1 MEQINNNY
9 MDIIIDASWMSRWS
23 LYSIKST
30 PTFFANSKE
39 KDSDKYLK
47 QLAIN
52 FKRIMLEIEPILT
65 HDSKIIYA
73 LDYASWRKAYQT
85 NEGEVYKGNRI
96 KDEALMDW
104 GVWSDI
110 NIEFGKILE
119 KFGVIFA
126 HHKGLEADDTAYIWS
141 RMLNKVGRSCVL
153 IASDGDWKQLISG
166 NTYYLKKRGS
176 KNVGYDFVKIPE
188 PKQKANNSRR
198 RSFNNNINNKP
209 IAYRLLESN
218 YDSVLENPYTFIFDK
233 IVYGDK
239 KDNIFPI
246 YSIPSKKD
254 KDESNKKQSEIELLL
269 LEGVGEERAKE
280 IVDNKYRDLWEK
292 EQLDKFKSKYKK
304 TNGLEAEA
312 ELITQKRIEIS
323 NSKRKYVSKKPN
335 KSVYQ
340 PILDEM
346 GVIVDNFDVFYDQEF
361 VAKFTGLLINEMGG
375 YDEKIHDSVIEKF
388 NLNVKLLHLH
398 KRNIPHDLIKK
409 CLKGWDENK
418 IKSHHTNVYDLFD
431 ENNIV
436 PQSTLKSI
444 DIMDMQFEGITNDD
458 FFEW

>member
-1 MEQINNNY
+1 
-9 MDIIIDASWMSRWS
+9 MDVLIDASWMSRWS

-30 PTFFANSKE
+30 PTFFANTKE
-39 KDSDKYLK
+39 KDSDRYLK

-52 FKRIMLEIEPILT
+52 FKRIMNELEPVLT

-73 LDYASWRKAYQT
+73 LDYASWRKTYQT
-85 NEGEVYKGNRI
+85 NKDGEVYKGNRV

-104 GVWSDI
+104 SIWSQL

-141 RMLNKVGRSCVL
+141 RMLNKIGRSCVL

-188 PKQKANNSRR
+188 PKQKTTRRR
-198 RSFNNNINNKP
+198 RSFSTSVTNKP
-209 IAYRLLESN
+209 VAYRLLESN
-218 YDSVLENPYTFIFDK
+218 YDSILENPYTFIFDK

-246 YSIPSKKD
+246 YSMPSKKD
-254 KDESNKKQSEIELLL
+254 KEENDKKQSEVELLL
-269 LEGVGEERAKE
+269 LEGLSEDQAKE
-280 IVDNKYRDLWEK
+280 IVDSKYRDLWEK
-292 EQLDKFKSKYKK
+292 SQLKKFKSKFKK
-304 TNGLEAEA
+304 ENGSEADE
-312 ELITQKRIEIS
+312 ETLRLKKVEIS
-323 NSKRKYVSKKPN
+323 SSKRKHVRKKPN
-335 KSVYQ
+335 KGVYE
-340 PILDEM
+340 PLLDTL
-346 GVIVDNFDVFYDQEF
+346 GVVIDNFDIFYDQAF
-361 VAKFTGLLINEMGG
+361 INSFTRFLITDMNDGY
-375 YDEKIHDSVIEKF
+375 YDENLHKEVIAQF

-398 KRNIPHDLIKK
+398 KRNIPHNLIKD
-409 CLKGWDENK
+409 CLRGWDEKK
-418 IKSHHTNVYDLFD
+418 IIDHNTNVYDLFD

-436 PQSTLKSI
+436 PQSTLTSI
-444 DIMDMQFEGITNDD
+444 DLMNDQYEGITNED